1 MGGRGTRSWR
11 ALRESARCAG
21 PSRNCEPSRKTSASE
36 ACRGAARSLL
46 EKLARQLLDLSTA
59 EELVQLVEGGRPE
72 WWTPVLVERFLEQ
85 PDQAIERGQAQQEAP
100 APGLA

>member
-1 MGGRGTRSWR
+1 M
-11 ALRESARCAG
+11 A
-21 PSRNCEPSRKTSASE
+21 
-36 ACRGAARSLL
+36 GAARKRQVRRAVEELRAL
-46 EKLARQLLDLSTA
+46 KENLGKRGVQGGRTRAAGKLARQLLDLSTA

>member
-1 MGGRGTRSWR
+1 MAGAARKRQVRRAVEELR
-11 ALRESARCAG
+11 ALKDNLGQRG
-21 PSRNCEPSRKTSASE
+21 V
-36 ACRGAARSLL
+36 RGAARALL

>member
-1 MGGRGTRSWR
+1 MAGAARKRQVRRAVEELR
-11 ALRESARCAG
+11 ALKENLGKRG
-21 PSRNCEPSRKTSASE
+21 V
-36 ACRGAARSLL
+36 RGAARALL

-85 PDQAIERGQAQQEAP
+85 PNQAIERGQAQQEAP